1 MPTEEEHVKKVM
13 DESKVDTV
21 ILGAMDGS
29 VKIYKDGE
37 LVKQGGIE
45 VGAAYSS
52 EQHVFCMLEPDDD
65 WLCEKFNEGIEDEG
79 EPVDG

>member
-21 ILGAMDGS
+21 ILGATDGS
-29 VKIYKDGE
+29 VKVYKDGE
-37 LVKQGGIE
+37 LVRQGGIE
-45 VGAAYSS
+45 VGAAYSGG
-52 EQHVFCMLEPDDD
+52 EHVFCMMDEEDVWQCD
-65 WLCEKFNEGIEDEG
+65 KFEDGIAGEA